1 MSWLLLLFRCQL
13 NDWRFSQSLNTKI
26 TFSPYKH
33 IYSSVFTTT
42 QRQTVL
48 FAKVHALT
56 QNIHKEL
63 LIDSHFYYVN
73 IHVVSRKLKFNL
85 FFDFF
90 FLSLGFFAY
99 IHTHLHTTD
108 LDEWSLLFRWFVMI
122 FFWRVCVSWFF
133 FVFYAAVGIFLIACM
148 KYVNWSEWSFFLVK
162 KPE

>member
-26 TFSPYKH
+26 TFLHTNIFIHPYLQQP
-33 IYSSVFTTT
+33 SV
-42 QRQTVL
+42 RQFCL
-48 FAKVHALT
+48 LKYT

-90 FLSLGFFAY
+90 SLTRLFCIY
-99 IHTHLHTTD
+99 SHTYTHTTD

-122 FFWRVCVSWFF
+122 FFWRVCVSWCF

-148 KYVNWSEWSFFLVK
+148 KYVNWSEWSLFSF
-162 KPE
+162 

>member
-90 FLSLGFFAY
+90 FSHSAFLHIFTHIHKHIY
-99 IHTHLHTTD
+99 IRQTWMNDRCYSDD
-108 LDEWSLLFRWFVMI
+108 LW
-122 FFWRVCVSWFF
+122 WFF
-133 FVFYAAVGIFLIACM
+133 SDVSVSVDVFSYFTL
-148 KYVNWSEWSFFLVK
+148 
-162 KPE
+162 P